1 MKIVS
6 HYLQSIDGIAIYP
19 IITLI
24 IFLSMFIAI
33 TIWALKISKKDIQG
47 MSQIPFDDG
56 IFKNDESINLKI

>member
-24 IFLSMFIAI
+24 IFLSMFITI
-33 TIWALKISKKDIQG
+33 TIWALKISKEDIQD
-47 MSQIPFDDG
+47 MNQIPFDDG
-56 IFKNDESINLKI
+56 MIRDGNEDAH

>member
-24 IFLSMFIAI
+24 IFLSIFIAI
-33 TIWALKISKKDIQG
+33 TIWAMKISKKDIQE
-47 MSQIPFDDG
+47 MNKIPFDDG
-56 IFKNDESINLKI
+56 LVRDKNEDPH

>member
-33 TIWALKISKKDIQG
+33 TIWAMKISKKDVQD

-56 IFKNDESINLKI
+56 LIRDKNEDAH

>member
-33 TIWALKISKKDIQG
+33 TIWAMKISKGDVKE

-56 IFKNDESINLKI
+56 MVRDGNEDAH

>member
-33 TIWALKISKKDIQG
+33 TIWAMKISKKNIQD
-47 MSQIPFDDG
+47 MKQIPFDDG
-56 IFKNDESINLKI
+56 LIKDENPNY

>member
-33 TIWALKISKKDIQG
+33 TIWAMKISKKDIQD
-47 MSQIPFDDG
+47 MNQIPFDDG
-56 IFKNDESINLKI
+56 LIKDENPNYK